1 VRELGPCDGRGP
13 GARRRRSL
21 DELRGRLWQVGGAYG
36 EVRKPR
42 CRKRHNRSSETER
55 PESI

>member
-13 GARRRRSL
+13 DARRWRSL
-21 DELRGRLWQVGGAYG
+21 DELRGRLWQVREAYC

-42 CRKRHNRSSETER
+42 CQKRHNQSSETER
-55 PESI
+55 PENI